1 MERKTLFINKYDF
14 NKDMLKEY
22 IKSFSTGNLFLF
34 GIMAV
39 IFSYISYVEFSNKN
53 MFMAVLL
60 LFIAVASAV
69 YLFAYI
75 PLTIRTMEKNPKTYS
90 TMTIDIGDIDVKIK
104 NEFGENTVYYTSFT
118 ELKESKNNY
127 YLMLGKNS
135 GIVIS
140 KEGFIK
146 GNREE
151 FKSFMDGKIVRRPP
165 MRTG

>member
-1 MERKTLFINKYDF
+1 MERKSVFINKYNF

-22 IKSFSTGNLFLF
+22 IKSFSIGNLFLF
-34 GIMAV
+34 GIMV
-39 IFSYISYVEFSNKN
+39 VVFSYLSYVEISNKN
-53 MFMAVLL
+53 TFMAVLMII
-60 LFIAVASAV
+60 IAVASAV

-75 PLTIRTMEKNPKTYS
+75 PLTIKSMEKNPQTYS
-90 TMTIDIGDIDVKIK
+90 EMTVDIGDSDIVIN

-146 GNREE
+146 GNKEE
-151 FKSFMDGKIVRRPP
+151 FKSFIDGKIVRKPP
-165 MRTG
+165 MRGG